1 MTPDIEEE
9 SSGEEEKDKE
19 KDVPPAYMKKNIM
32 AAIKKLSVNKCKD
45 LLNSVALN
53 SNQNF

>member
-1 MTPDIEEE
+1 MTLDIEEE

-32 AAIKKLSVNKCKD
+32 AAIKKLSVNEHEES
-45 LLNSVALN
+45 LNSVALD
-53 SNQNF
+53 SDQDF